1 MASNLSIGSRVIN
14 EGSAGLINGLIL
26 CINSFTIGSLL
37 VSHYAKDYVG
47 IAIGSML
54 IAGMFGSL
62 YGLLSKDKALACGPS
77 GTVASIMAGPTLI
90 FFAGA
95 DLDANMLLFPIVL
108 LGLLVA
114 LIFYLTARLGV
125 TNLFKFIPYSV
136 FIGLMAASGY
146 LICKGAL
153 SISLGASVDTNS
165 FGAFLIQFSRW
176 DVFISLIIAILYIVF
191 SPRISAQILIPGII
205 LGFSL
210 AITLFLGSGY
220 CSTDLC
226 DRSSWFFSTGSS
238 INWIPGWEVNT
249 SGLTLVKFL
258 EFLPTALSVAF
269 ICVLSILVSFENLY
283 IWFAEEFDTRIEL
296 KNHSILIALSAI
308 FGGFISNLAFQRVIL
323 NKKIGGAIWGG
334 VVTCLVAIL
343 AFFYIDQII
352 QLVPRCV
359 IGGFLLYQ
367 GIEVMQKSLS
377 NKANLTRVDLAI
389 ACLILF
395 LVATHSFVYGF
406 IVGLILSFLYSVI
419 SLSRIPLIEKQGDL
433 TDFRSPIIRPHLHEI
448 TIGEYGK
455 KFKYFQLEGY
465 LFYGTVT
472 QLDSILEGLNY
483 SDLEGIVIDASKVN
497 GFDTSAKISLGRILA
512 RHHVPNLKWY
522 FVANESLTE
531 GIKGVL
537 PRDAEVAGTS
547 KFYQTLN
554 LALEEIEEQ
563 ILIKNQTVN
572 TKDCLQFLDHDDLKT
587 QFTSF
592 CEQVDLKN
600 GESFVHNSTDK
611 NDLYFLLKGECA
623 IQTLKEGQ
631 TNTVARV
638 FTGALIGELS
648 HYSNEG
654 VEVVVSSLQESSLLR
669 LSAES
674 IKRMRVDN
682 LNLHNLLNEF
692 LIKVLRDHLY
702 HAKKLIDS
710 NA

>member
-1 MASNLSIGSRVIN
+1 MSSNATMGARFFN

-62 YGLLSKDKALACGPS
+62 YGLLSKDKTLACGPS

-95 DLDANMLLFPIVL
+95 DLDPNMLIFPIVL

-114 LIFYLTARLGV
+114 LIFYLTAKLGI

-153 SISLGASVDTNS
+153 SISLGGSIHTESLEV
-165 FGAFLIQFSRW
+165 FFHQFTRW
-176 DVFISLIIAILYIVF
+176 DVFISVVIAILYTIL
-191 SPRISAQILIPGII
+191 SPKISAQILIPGII
-205 LGFSL
+205 LSFSI
-210 AITLFLGSGY
+210 AITLFLGSGF
-220 CSTDLC
+220 C
-226 DRSSWFFSTGSS
+226 DSEFCERGKWFFSTSNA
-238 INWIPGWEVNT
+238 INWIPGWEVDA
-249 SGLTLVKFL
+249 SGLNLVKFL

-283 IWFAEEFDTRIEL
+283 IWFSEEFDTRVEL
-296 KNHSILIALSAI
+296 KHHSILIALSAI

-323 NKKIGGAIWGG
+323 NKKIGGAVWGG
-334 VVTCLVAIL
+334 VVTCLVALL

-367 GIEVMQKSLS
+367 GVEVMRKSLS
-377 NKANLTRVDLAI
+377 NKSNLTRVDIAI

-406 IVGLILSFLYSVI
+406 VVGLILSFLYSVI
-419 SLSRIPLIEKQGDL
+419 SLSRIPLIDKQGDL
-433 TDFRSPIIRPHLHEI
+433 ANFRSPIIRPHLHDM

-472 QLDSILEGLNY
+472 QLDTILSELNFD
-483 SDLEGIVIDASKVN
+483 DLEGIVIDASRVT

-512 RHHVPNLKWY
+512 RHHSSALKWY
-522 FVANESLTE
+522 FVANSSFLE
-531 GIKGVL
+531 GLKGVL
-537 PRDAEVAGTS
+537 PRGAEFENST
-547 KFYQTLN
+547 KFYESIN
-554 LALEEIEEQ
+554 LALEEIEEN
-563 ILIKNQTVN
+563 ILIKNQVTN
-572 TKDCLQFLDHDDLKT
+572 TNDCLQFLGQDQLKT
-587 QFTSF
+587 QFLSY
-592 CEQVDLKN
+592 CERLILKN
-600 GESFVHNSTDK
+600 GDSFTHKSADQH
-611 NDLYFLLKGECA
+611 DLYFLLNGECS
-623 IQTLKEGQ
+623 IQIRQGVQ
-631 TNTVARV
+631 VNTVARV
-638 FTGALIGELS
+638 FSGALIGELS
-648 HYSNEG
+648 HYSQG
-654 VEVVVSSLQESSLLR
+654 GLDVAVVAQKDSEILR
-669 LSAES
+669 LSAAS
-674 IKRMRVDN
+674 LRQMKVKN
-682 LNLHNLLNEF
+682 LDLHNTLNEF
-692 LIKVLRDHLY
+692 LIKILREYLY
-702 HAKKLIDS
+702 HAKKLNDS
-710 NA
+710 HA